1 MDNGKNSSVILFDG
15 ICHLCDGAVHFII
28 KREKSPGLH
37 FAPLQSN
44 SGKMLL
50 AQYGYPDDYLDGL
63 VLIEKNR
70 AYDRSSACLRIAG
83 SLKLPWSL
91 FFYLLVIPQWIRDPV
106 YQAIAKFRYRCFG
119 KKASCSLPQGVEGSR
134 FL

>member
-1 MDNGKNSSVILFDG
+1 MDNGKDRSVVLFDG

-28 KREKSPGLH
+28 KKEKSPEFY
-37 FAPLQSN
+37 FAPLQSDT
-44 SGKMLL
+44 GKKLL
-50 AQYGYPDDYLDGL
+50 TQYGYPDHFLDGL
-63 VLIEKNR
+63 VFIEKNR

-83 SLKLPWSL
+83 RLKLPWSL
-91 FFYLLVIPQWIRDPV
+91 FFCLLIIPKWIRDPV

-119 KKASCSLPQGVEGSR
+119 KKASCSLPQGVEESR